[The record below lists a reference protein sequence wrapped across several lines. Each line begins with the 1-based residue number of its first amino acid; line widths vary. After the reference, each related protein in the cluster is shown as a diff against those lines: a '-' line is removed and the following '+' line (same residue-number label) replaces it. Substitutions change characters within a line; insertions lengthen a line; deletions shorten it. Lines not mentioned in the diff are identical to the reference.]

1 MTNRYSNRNLYD
13 NTKKIYKK
21 QLDSRKLKHIT
32 HYGTPDLKDLTI
44 EDISTLE
51 IINITWKTGDKLYKL
66 AERYYNDPKLWWVIA
81 QFNQKPTDSHYSLG
95 DVVYIPLPL
104 EKVLTLYGV

>member
-1 MTNRYSNRNLYD
+1 MTDRYSGRGLYD
-13 NTKKIYKK
+13 NTKSLYKQ
-21 QLDSRKLKHIT
+21 QLKARNLKHIT
-32 HYGTPDLKDLTI
+32 HYGTPKIKDLTVK
-44 EDISTLE
+44 EISTLE
-51 IINITWKTGDKLYKL
+51 IINVTWKTGDKLYKL

-81 QFNQKPTDSHYSLG
+81 QFNKKPTDFHFSLG